1 MVQLVWFKRDLRT
14 ADHRPLAEAAASGP
28 VIPLYVA
35 EPEYWA
41 LPDTS
46 RRQYLAVRSALDELS
61 LRLAQLGAPLIIR
74 IGSVVECL
82 GRIHRA
88 VGLTRVLA
96 HQETGNAWTFARDR
110 AVRRFCRQAG
120 IAFVEYPQFGVVR
133 GLRDRD
139 EWGARSAAFLR
150 APPLPEPPRLIR
162 ATQAPAGEIPSP
174 EQLGLAEDGCDQPQ
188 PGTRQSAL
196 ALLDS
201 FFAGRGAQYRRAM
214 SNPLAGAEAC
224 SRLSVP
230 LATGALSIR
239 EALAACYA
247 ARERQTAVPR
257 TAIVT
262 VPRTAIVTV
271 PRTAQVAVP
280 RTAPVTV
287 PRTAIDSLIS
297 RLHWHCHFIQKLE
310 SEPEMEHR
318 AVHPAHERAR
328 VLTAD
333 NDPALLAWASG
344 RSGYPFADACM
355 RSLIATGWLNF
366 RMRAMVM
373 SFAVHHFGLDWR
385 ACGVHLARLFT
396 DYEPGIHWPQ
406 VQMQS
411 GQTGINTP
419 RIYNPVK
426 QGLDQDP
433 TGAFTRR
440 WVPELAAVPLALLQ
454 TPWAAGSGQPA
465 PVIDPNHAI
474 REARARLSQ
483 VRAEP
488 GYREASEAVF
498 RKHGSRTRRLEN
510 DHPGRHRASRTET
523 STMATRQ
530 LTLEF

>member
-1 MVQLVWFKRDLRT
+1 MVQLIWFKRDLRT
-14 ADHRPLAEAAASGP
+14 ADHGPLAEAAASGP
-28 VIPLYVA
+28 VIPLYVV
-35 EPEYWA
+35 EPEYWSQ
-41 LPDTS
+41 PDTS
-46 RRQYLAVRSALDELS
+46 RRQYLAVRSALGELS
-61 LRLAQLGAPLIIR
+61 LTLEQLGAPLIIR
-74 IGSVVECL
+74 TGSVVECL

-88 VGLTRVLA
+88 VGLTRIMA

-110 AVRRFCRQAG
+110 AVRRFCRETG

-139 EWGARSAAFLR
+139 EWGSLSSAILR
-150 APPLPEPPRLIR
+150 APRLAAPARLIA
-162 ATQAPAGEIPSP
+162 ATQAPAGDIPSP
-174 EQLGLAEDGCDQPQ
+174 AKLGLPEDVCDQPQ

-196 ALLDS
+196 ALLNS
-201 FFAGRGAQYRRAM
+201 FFAGRGAHYRRAM
-214 SNPLAGAEAC
+214 SNPLAGADAC

-230 LATGALSIR
+230 LSTGAISIR
-239 EALAACYA
+239 EALATCYA
-247 ARERQTAVPR
+247 ARNRQTA
-257 TAIVT
+257 
-262 VPRTAIVTV
+262 
-271 PRTAQVAVP
+271 
-280 RTAPVTV
+280 V

-310 SEPEMEHR
+310 SEPQMEHR
-318 AVHPAHERAR
+318 SVHPAHERAR

-333 NDPALLAWASG
+333 NDPTLLAWASG

-366 RMRAMVM
+366 RMRAMVT
-373 SFAVHHFGLDWR
+373 SFAVHHLGLDWR
-385 ACGVHLARLFT
+385 ACGLHLARLFT

-440 WVPELAAVPLALLQ
+440 WMPELAKLPLALLQ
-454 TPWAAGSGQPA
+454 TPWLAGTGQPA
-465 PVIDPNHAI
+465 LVIDPNHAI
-474 REARARLSQ
+474 RDARARLSQ

-488 GYREASEAVF
+488 GYRDASEAVF
-498 RKHGSRTRRLEN
+498 QKHGSRTRRLEN
-510 DHPGRHRASRTET
+510 DHPERLRAIKKET
-523 STMATRQ
+523 SKMAKRQ
-530 LTLEF
+530 MTLEF

>member
-28 VIPLYVA
+28 FIPLYVA

-41 LPDTS
+41 QPDTS
-46 RRQYLAVRSALDELS
+46 RRQYLAVRSALCELS
-61 LRLAQLGAPLIIR
+61 STLEQLGAPLIIR
-74 IGSVVECL
+74 VGSVVEWL
-82 GRIHRA
+82 GRIDRA
-88 VGLTRVLA
+88 VGLTRIIA

-110 AVRRFCRQAG
+110 AVRRFCREAG

-139 EWGARSAAFLR
+139 EWGARSAAILR
-150 APPLPEPPRLIR
+150 APPLPEPARLIA

-174 EQLGLAEDGCDQPQ
+174 DKLGLAEDACDQPQ

-196 ALLDS
+196 ALLNS

-214 SNPLAGAEAC
+214 SNPLAGADAC

-230 LATGALSIR
+230 LATGAISIR
-239 EALAACYA
+239 EALAICYA
-247 ARERQTAVPR
+247 ARNGQTA
-257 TAIVT
+257 
-262 VPRTAIVTV
+262 
-271 PRTAQVAVP
+271 
-280 RTAPVTV
+280 V

-310 SEPEMEHR
+310 SEPQMEHR

-333 NDPALLAWASG
+333 NDPTLLAWATG

-366 RMRAMVM
+366 RMRAMVT
-373 SFAVHHFGLDWR
+373 SFAVHHLGLDWR
-385 ACGVHLARLFT
+385 ACGLHLARLFT

-440 WVPELAAVPLALLQ
+440 WVPELAELPLALLQ
-454 TPWAAGSGQPA
+454 TPWLAGSGQPA

-474 REARARLSQ
+474 RDARARLSQ

-510 DHPGRHRASRTET
+510 DHPRRHRAIRTET
-523 STMATRQ
+523 STMAKRQ

>member
-46 RRQYLAVRSALDELS
+46 RRQYLAVRSALGELS
-61 LRLAQLGAPLIIR
+61 LTLEQLGAPLIIR

-88 VGLTRVLA
+88 VGLTRIMA

-110 AVRRFCRQAG
+110 AVRRFCREAG

-139 EWGARSAAFLR
+139 EWGALSAAILR
-150 APPLPEPPRLIR
+150 APRPPEPTRLIA

-174 EQLGLAEDGCDQPQ
+174 ETLGLPEDVCDQPQ
-188 PGTRQSAL
+188 RGTRQSAL
-196 ALLDS
+196 ALLNS
-201 FFAGRGAQYRRAM
+201 FFAGRGAHYRRAM
-214 SNPLAGAEAC
+214 SNPLAGADAC

-230 LATGALSIR
+230 LSTGAISIR
-239 EALAACYA
+239 EALATCYA
-247 ARERQTAVPR
+247 ARNGQTA
-257 TAIVT
+257 
-262 VPRTAIVTV
+262 
-271 PRTAQVAVP
+271 
-280 RTAPVTV
+280 V

-310 SEPEMEHR
+310 SEPQMEHR
-318 AVHPAHERAR
+318 SVHPAHERAR

-333 NDPALLAWASG
+333 NDPTLLAWATG

-366 RMRAMVM
+366 RMRAMVT
-373 SFAVHHFGLDWR
+373 SFAVHHLGLDWR
-385 ACGVHLARLFT
+385 ACGLHLARLFT

-440 WVPELAAVPLALLQ
+440 WVPELAELPLALLQ
-454 TPWAAGSGQPA
+454 TPWLTETGQPA
-465 PVIDPNHAI
+465 PVIDPIHAI
-474 REARARLSQ
+474 RDARARLSQ

-510 DHPGRHRASRTET
+510 DNLEHRRVIRTET
-523 STMATRQ
+523 STTAKRQ
-530 LTLEF
+530 LALEF

>member
-46 RRQYLAVRSALDELS
+46 RRQYLAVRSALEALS
-61 LRLAQLGAPLIIR
+61 LRLEQLGAPLIIR
-74 IGSVVECL
+74 IGSVVEQL
-82 GRIHRA
+82 SRIHRA
-88 VGLTRVLA
+88 VGLTRILA

-110 AVRRFCRQAG
+110 AVRRFCRDAG

-133 GLRDRD
+133 GLRNRD
-139 EWGARSAAFLR
+139 EWGARSAAILR
-150 APPLPEPPRLIR
+150 APPLPEPACLIA
-162 ATQAPAGEIPSP
+162 ATRAPAGEIPTP
-174 EQLGLAEDGCDQPQ
+174 EQLGLPEDVCGQPQ

-196 ALLDS
+196 ALLNS
-201 FFAGRGAQYRRAM
+201 FFAGRGAHYRRAM
-214 SNPLAGAEAC
+214 SNPLAGADAC

-230 LATGALSIR
+230 LATGAISIR

-247 ARERQTAVPR
+247 ARNKPA
-257 TAIVT
+257 A
-262 VPRTAIVTV
+262 
-271 PRTAQVAVP
+271 
-280 RTAPVTV
+280 V

-310 SEPEMEHR
+310 SEPQMEHHS
-318 AVHPAHERAR
+318 VHPAHERAR
-328 VLTAD
+328 VLTAAD
-333 NDPALLAWASG
+333 DPTLLAWATG

-366 RMRAMVM
+366 RMRAMLM
-373 SFAVHHFGLDWR
+373 SFAVHHLGLDWR
-385 ACGVHLARLFT
+385 ACGLHLARLFT

-440 WVPELAAVPLALLQ
+440 WVPELAELPLALLQ
-454 TPWAAGSGQPA
+454 TPWLAEAGQPA
-465 PVIDPNHAI
+465 PVVDPHHAI
-474 REARARLSQ
+474 RDARARLSQ

-488 GYREASEAVF
+488 GYRTASEAVF
-498 RKHGSRTRRLEN
+498 RKHGSRTRRLED
-510 DHPGRHRASRTET
+510 DHPQRQRAIKKEKT
-523 STMATRQ
+523 TMAKRQ
-530 LTLEF
+530 LALEF

>member
-14 ADHRPLAEAAASGP
+14 ADHRPLVEAAASGP
-28 VIPLYVA
+28 VIALYVA

-41 LPDTS
+41 QPDTS
-46 RRQYLAVRSALDELS
+46 RRQYLAVASALAELS
-61 LRLAQLGAPLIIR
+61 LRLEQLGAPLIIR
-74 IGSVVECL
+74 TGTVVECL

-88 VGLTRVLA
+88 VGLTRILA

-110 AVRRFCRQAG
+110 AVRRFSRQAG

-139 EWGARSAAFLR
+139 EWGALSGAILR
-150 APPLPEPPRLIR
+150 APPLPEPARLIAAAR
-162 ATQAPAGEIPSP
+162 APAGKIPSP

-201 FFAGRGAQYRRAM
+201 FFAGRGAHYRRAM
-214 SNPLAGAEAC
+214 SSPLAGADAC

-230 LATGALSIR
+230 LCTGAISIR

-247 ARERQTAVPR
+247 ARNGPTAVPR
-257 TAIVT
+257 TAT
-262 VPRTAIVTV
+262 
-271 PRTAQVAVP
+271 
-280 RTAPVTV
+280 
-287 PRTAIDSLIS
+287 DSLIS

-310 SEPEMEHR
+310 SEPQMEHR
-318 AVHPAHERAR
+318 SVHPAHERAR
-328 VLTAD
+328 VATAD
-333 NDPALLAWASG
+333 NDPTLLAWATG
-344 RSGYPFADACM
+344 QTGYPFADACM

-366 RMRAMVM
+366 RMRAMVT
-373 SFAVHHFGLDWR
+373 SFAVHHLGLDWR
-385 ACGVHLARLFT
+385 ACGLHLARLFT

-419 RIYNPVK
+419 RIYNPLK

-440 WVPELAAVPLALLQ
+440 WMPELAEMPLGLLQ
-454 TPWAAGSGQPA
+454 TPWLAGSAQPT
-465 PVIDPNHAI
+465 PVIDPSQGI
-474 REARARLSQ
+474 RHARARLSQ

-488 GYREASEAVF
+488 GYWAASQAVF
-498 RKHGSRTRRLEN
+498 QRHGSRTRKLEDDN
-510 DHPGRHRASRTET
+510 PKRDRAIKTEKAA
-523 STMATRQ
+523 MAKRQ
-530 LTLEF
+530 LALEF